1 VTDIEALG
9 LRPSPEWDQGLLEHW
24 VPGEV
29 GAEARLSEF
38 LASGL
43 TDYRVGRDYPAERS
57 VSRLSPHLHHG
68 EISPHQILERLQAF
82 PTDDNHEHFVR
93 ELVWREFA
101 YHLLYHFP
109 ELPHRNLQSK
119 FDHFPW
125 TDDAERLAAWQQG
138 RTGYPIVDA
147 GMRELWQTGSMHNR
161 VRMIVASFLVK
172 NLRLHWQHGLRWFW
186 DCLVD
191 ADLASNSASW
201 QWCAGSGA
209 DAAPY
214 FRIFNPITQ
223 GQRFDPKGE
232 YTKRF
237 LPELAAMP
245 SKYLFEPWNAPAA
258 VLHEAGVIL
267 GENYPQPIVDVK
279 ASREAALEAFAEMK
293 RRAAL

>member
-1 VTDIEALG
+1 LG

-24 VPGEV
+24 VPGEA

>member
-1 VTDIEALG
+1 
-9 LRPSPEWDQGLLEHW
+9 LLEHW
-24 VPGEV
+24 VPGEA
-29 GAEARLSEF
+29 GAEARLLEF

>member
-1 VTDIEALG
+1 MG

-24 VPGEV
+24 VPGEA